1 MDKKERITKLIEE
14 NIVTPDEGLELLESI
29 SIGQN
34 KKEKKLMKEDNSD
47 VLEIIRKW
55 EENPENNTISD
66 VELKQDIDEKT
77 MEINKLASEINDLIC
92 LKEKLMKA
100 LNENQSSE
108 DSDKSKHT
116 EIIFDLDE
124 KIKKEIVI
132 MIRKIDA
139 LEKSFA
145 IANQVGNKMSSTFKN
160 ISDSFKNTIASVSDA
175 LEDTLE
181 WKDISIKVPTVATTT
196 HKHQFLY
203 KDYIP
208 HDIDLKLGNGKINVK
223 TWDETSVKVDVKV
236 KHYGN
241 LSKEESLNLFNDKI
255 DVEIDMTRFLFQ
267 VPSMLIYAEL
277 TVYLPEI
284 RFNKITITLQN
295 SDLNAEN
302 LRAKNVKIKS
312 KCSKINLLGMENDLI
327 EINGFDGDIEVRDS
341 NITDLI
347 IEIVKGN
354 ITTDSRSKNID
365 ISVVN
370 GDVKVT
376 TEHQMLRKAKVSTL
390 NGMIKFSLPK
400 SIGLEGNIVTR
411 TGNIF
416 SKLSDLDV
424 IRKKDNRLFHFRR
437 IGYRTAQLDLFTTTG
452 TVYLKNSEL

>member
-14 NIVTPDEGLELLESI
+14 NIVTPEEGLELLESI

-196 HKHQFLY
+196 HEHQFLY
-203 KDYIP
+203 KNYIP

-255 DVEIDMTRFLFQ
+255 DVEVDMTRFLFQ
-267 VPSMLIYAEL
+267 VTSMLIYSEL

-295 SDLNAEN
+295 SDLNTEN
-302 LRAKNVKIKS
+302 LRAKNVRIKS

-365 ISVVN
+365 VSVVN